1 MIKYIK
7 STELCELWWLEL
19 WFENLCCLDLRLLF
33 SNLTFLTELL
43 LMLFCSFFWWLENL
57 AHLLFFML
65 ATVFA
70 FLIRNELTWFG
81 CERVILLHDQSL
93 IKVKHVLSPFF
104 VIFLEFLD
112 KARNFGWFH
121 RFFCYFFWA
130 FVPFFWKLK
139 RLW

>member
-33 SNLTFLTELL
+33 SNLTFWPNYFWCYFAL
-43 LMLFCSFFWWLENL
+43 FWWLENL
-57 AHLLFFML
+57 AHFPVFFML

-81 CERVILLHDQSL
+81 CEQVILLHYPNRPKNTEIQQITSIL
-93 IKVKHVLSPFF
+93 RGLKF
-104 VIFLEFLD
+104 
-112 KARNFGWFH
+112 RNSSKTWKIRKITWFDH
-121 RFFCYFFWA
+121 YST
-130 FVPFFWKLK
+130 KSTM
-139 RLW
+139 